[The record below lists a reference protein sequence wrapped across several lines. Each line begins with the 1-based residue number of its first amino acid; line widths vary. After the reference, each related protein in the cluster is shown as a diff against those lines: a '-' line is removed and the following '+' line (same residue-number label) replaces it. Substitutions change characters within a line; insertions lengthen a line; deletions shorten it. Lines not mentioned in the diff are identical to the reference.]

1 LNLCYYGFCFKKKK
15 NTTWH
20 WCFRCFVYTREG
32 VSLCFCYCCFLL
44 MFVRRK
50 YQKCSCSCSIE
61 VKLTNPDAQNAEPN
75 QFMCWDCWR
84 SIFSISFFLPSP
96 LSPRE
101 SARCQYPP
109 LNHKSNGGL
118 LCYFD
123 PIKYCSS
130 HQSTLCQILWALRFL
145 DWKIWNL
152 WLCPC
157 RCFFWE
163 TFEGWDSELG
173 IVRLKCTLSRA
184 SERLL
189 LNPLLGF
196 GDFSSLSNL
205 SLSEKYFLIYF
216 SRLLFCGRV
225 WEMMRRFKQR
235 RQLCWLIYCTSVWSQ
250 NLSA

>member
-1 LNLCYYGFCFKKKK
+1 MNLCYYGFCFKKKK

-123 PIKYCSS
+123 PIKYCAPAINLPCVKYCGLFVFLIERYGIYDSVPADVS
-130 HQSTLCQILWALRFL
+130 FERHLRDGTRNWELCVWNALSLGQVRDFFWIPFWASEIFQAYL
-145 DWKIWNL
+145 IC
-152 WLCPC
+152 LCP
-157 RCFFWE
+157 RNIF
-163 TFEGWDSELG
+163 
-173 IVRLKCTLSRA
+173 
-184 SERLL
+184 
-189 LNPLLGF
+189 
-196 GDFSSLSNL
+196 
-205 SLSEKYFLIYF
+205 
-216 SRLLFCGRV
+216 
-225 WEMMRRFKQR
+225 
-235 RQLCWLIYCTSVWSQ
+235 
-250 NLSA
+250 